1 MWGAAR
7 GAARAGREGQGVT
20 VTAYDLEAECL
31 CDGVNDGEEL
41 ARLMVVH
48 EIGVRTRI
56 RYTVNR
62 IDEEYFAGEDL

>member
-1 MWGAAR
+1 
-7 GAARAGREGQGVT
+7 
-20 VTAYDLEAECL
+20 
-31 CDGVNDGEEL
+31 
-41 ARLMVVH
+41 MVVL